1 MMAAF
6 PQEEIDM
13 SKLSQRWAEYRPSK
27 TEAFWTAAGAVAA
40 TLVIGFGFA
49 GWVTGGTAEE
59 MSTKAATEARQQL
72 ATAICVQEFLK
83 AKDVTTRL
91 TNLKKAEWYQRD
103 EIVAGNGWATMPDRK
118 EPNTVVAEMCASKLL
133 ERPEASKL

>member
-6 PQEEIDM
+6 PQEETDM

-27 TEAFWTAAGAVAA
+27 TEAFWTAVGCVAA

-49 GWVTGGTAEE
+49 GWVTGGSAEE
-59 MSTKAATEARQQL
+59 MATKAATEARQKL
-72 ATAICVQEFLK
+72 ATAICVHKFMQ
-83 AKDVTTRL
+83 AKDAKSRL
-91 TNLKKAEWYQRD
+91 TNLKKADWFQRD

-118 EPNTVVAEMCASKLL
+118 EPNTAVAEMCASQLL
-133 ERPEASKL
+133 ERPEAQNL